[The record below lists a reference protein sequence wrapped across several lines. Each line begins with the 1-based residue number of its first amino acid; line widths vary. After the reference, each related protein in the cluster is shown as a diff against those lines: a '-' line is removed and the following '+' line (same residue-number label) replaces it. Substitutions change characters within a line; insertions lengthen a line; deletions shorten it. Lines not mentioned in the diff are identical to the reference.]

1 MRNSRLWARMLAV
14 ESGTVIEGIS
24 WEENPGPDGEP
35 EITVIARVRP
45 HRRRAGRCG
54 ICGRRCPGY
63 DQGERRRWRALDLG
77 AIRAELEG
85 AAPRVSCPGHSV
97 TVAAVP
103 WARHGARHTRAFEDT
118 IAWLACAASKA
129 TICELM
135 RTGWRTIGH
144 IITRVAAEAAAGT
157 DRLAGLRRIGID
169 EISYRKGHKYLV
181 VVVDHDTG
189 LLIWAAPGRT
199 MKAVA
204 SFFDALGPD
213 RTAALTHVSA
223 DGASYIATVVSA
235 RAPAATQCTD
245 PFHVV
250 SWAAEALDQVRRE
263 VWQAARAQPGGSDP
277 RRRGR
282 RIIPSSAGDARSL
295 KRTRYA
301 LWKNPDNLT
310 DRQQAKLAWI
320 EKTHPYLYRAWLLKE
335 GIRVIFALKGQ
346 PEAAREALARW
357 LQWAARS
364 RIPQFVELG
373 RQIRKHQAGIL
384 ASIDNSMSNGLIES
398 VNTKVRLITRV
409 AYGFHGPQALVA
421 LAMLSL
427 GGQRPALPG
436 R

>member
-1 MRNSRLWARMLAV
+1 M
-14 ESGTVIEGIS
+14 
-24 WEENPGPDGEP
+24 
-35 EITVIARVRP
+35 
-45 HRRRAGRCG
+45 
-54 ICGRRCPGY
+54 
-63 DQGERRRWRALDLG
+63 
-77 AIRAELEG
+77 
-85 AAPRVSCPGHSV
+85 
-97 TVAAVP
+97 
-103 WARHGARHTRAFEDT
+103 
-118 IAWLACAASKA
+118 
-129 TICELM
+129 
-135 RTGWRTIGH
+135 
-144 IITRVAAEAAAGT
+144 
-157 DRLAGLRRIGID
+157 
-169 EISYRKGHKYLV
+169 
-181 VVVDHDTG
+181 
-189 LLIWAAPGRT
+189 
-199 MKAVA
+199 
-204 SFFDALGPD
+204 
-213 RTAALTHVSA
+213 
-223 DGASYIATVVSA
+223 
-235 RAPAATQCTD
+235 
-245 PFHVV
+245 

-357 LQWAARS
+357 LQRAARS
-364 RIPQFVELG
+364 RIPQFVEPG

-409 AYGFHGPQALVA
+409 AYGFHGPQALIA
-421 LAMLSL
+421 LATLSL